1 VTTRRVPSD
10 LIGRGDERAAVET
23 FLDALQT
30 GPAALVISGEAGI
43 GKSTVWRAGVSSA
56 RSRSFRVLLCRP
68 AEAEAGLSFIA
79 LADLLESI
87 PEHLIASLPQPQRD
101 ALGVALRR
109 ADTTGELDR
118 VALAR
123 GALTAI
129 SSAASD
135 GPTLVAI
142 DDAQWLDAPSRDTLR
157 FVFRRLVGGERVG
170 LFATVRG
177 DDVGGP
183 LEIDA
188 ALPPDRITR
197 RLLRPFA
204 PGELERLV
212 RSHADISLTRP
223 SWRAVHRVSGGNPF
237 FALQIAEAVARRG
250 GVAPGE
256 EPPLPESVTA
266 ALRDR
271 LASLSGPVRRTLLHA
286 AALGKPTAALL
297 HAAAADDAGLHAA
310 LEARVLELEGDRL
323 RFTHP
328 LLAAATYSE
337 SSASER
343 REAHRLLAEVVD
355 DPEEQAVHLGR
366 GSDMPDETI
375 AATLEAAADRAAR
388 RGVSETAAELAQHAE
403 RLTLAD
409 DVEDAARR
417 TILAARYAGRAGDT
431 GRSVEVLRRL
441 VATLPPGRTRAG
453 AFALLGFI
461 AQDGETL
468 VRAVDEAAGDP
479 ELLAVVHTDMSM
491 IELRRGD
498 RAGSVVHARA
508 AVSAAKT
515 SGDAAALAK
524 AFTARALPEAHGRAE
539 RALALLDDAADL
551 ERTLTQPLSLT
562 NSPTTWRGAVLLNA
576 DRLDEARDALEEA
589 YQRGLA
595 LGHASRAVPLT
606 YLVELECREGN
617 YERALAHSL
626 EAATLWAGGT
636 GEALT
641 LVGRVL
647 VEAHLGNVEVARADG
662 LRSIALVRERE
673 VVTLARI
680 EGALGLLELS
690 LGNFAAALD
699 RLDGLVK
706 LPDGE
711 PLRDAPAFRAT
722 ADAVEALLG
731 LGRTDEAREF
741 LEGLERRARSVDLPS
756 RIAASAR
763 CRALVLAELGDV
775 AGARVAIGDANAVHA
790 HHHEPFEHARTLL
803 VAGAIERRAK
813 RKAQAGEALEQAR
826 TIFEQLGARVWCER
840 ARLELERT
848 GVHRTAGGELS
859 AAERRVSDLAAS
871 GATNK
876 QIAAQLFMS
885 VKTVEAHLSRVY
897 RKVGVH
903 SRTELAASAAKLRE
917 R

>member
-1 VTTRRVPSD
+1 MTTTRWPSD
-10 LIGRGDERAAVET
+10 LIGRGDERVAVET
-23 FLDALQT
+23 FLDALQA
-30 GPAALVISGEAGI
+30 GPVALLIGGEAGI

-68 AEAEAGLSFIA
+68 AEAEAGLSFVA
-79 LADLLESI
+79 LADLLRGIGEDV
-87 PEHLIASLPQPQRD
+87 IASLPPPQRE

-109 ADTTGELDR
+109 ADTTAELDR

-123 GALTAI
+123 GALAAI
-129 SSAASD
+129 SSVASD

-142 DDAQWLDAPSRDTLR
+142 DDAQWLDAPSRDALR

-177 DDVGGP
+177 DDVGAP

-197 RLLRPFA
+197 RLLRPLA

-212 RSHADISLTRP
+212 RSQADISLPRP

-237 FALQIAEAVARRG
+237 FALQIAEAVARKG
-250 GVAPGE
+250 GLAPGE

-271 LASLSGPVRRTLLHA
+271 LASLSEPVRRTLLYA
-286 AALGKPTAALL
+286 AALGKPTTALL

-310 LEARVLELEGDRL
+310 LEARVLELEGDQL

-337 SSASER
+337 ASAAER
-343 REAHRLLAEVVD
+343 REAHRRLAQVVD

-366 GSDMPDETI
+366 GSDTPDETV
-375 AATLEAAADRAAR
+375 AATLEAAAERAAG
-388 RGVSETAAELAQHAE
+388 RGASETAAELAEHSE
-403 RLTLAD
+403 RLTVTD

-417 TILAARYAGRAGDT
+417 TILAARYSGRAGDT

-441 VATLPPGRTRAG
+441 VATLPPGRPRAG
-453 AFALLGFI
+453 ALALLGFI

-479 ELLAVVHTDMSM
+479 ALLAVVHTDISM

-498 RAGSVVHARA
+498 RTASVVHARA
-508 AVSAAKT
+508 AVSAAQT

-524 AFTARALPEAHGRAE
+524 ALTARALPEAHGRAE
-539 RALALLDDAADL
+539 RALALLGDAADL

-562 NSPTTWRGAVLLNA
+562 NSPTTWRGAVLLDA
-576 DRLDEARDALEEA
+576 DRPDEAREALDEA

-617 YERALAHSL
+617 YDRALAHSL

-641 LVGRVL
+641 LVGRVV
-647 VEAHLGNVEVARADG
+647 VEAHLGNVAVARADG
-662 LRSIALVRERE
+662 LRSIAWLRERD
-673 VVTLARI
+673 VVRLARI

-699 RLDGLVK
+699 RLDALVK

-731 LGRTDEAREF
+731 LGRTYEARE
-741 LEGLERRARSVDLPS
+741 LVEGLEGRARSVDLPS
-756 RIAASAR
+756 RVAASAR

-775 AGARVAIGDANAVHA
+775 ASARAAISDANAVHA

-803 VAGAIERRAK
+803 AAGTIERRAK
-813 RKAQAGEALEQAR
+813 HKALAGEALEQAR
-826 TIFEQLGARVWCER
+826 TIFEQLGARLWCER
-840 ARLELERT
+840 ARRELERT
-848 GVHRTAGGELS
+848 GVHRTPGGELS
-859 AAERRVSDLAAS
+859 AAERRVADLAAR

-897 RKVGVH
+897 RKLGVH
-903 SRTELAASAAKLRE
+903 SRTQLAASAAKLRE

>member
-1 VTTRRVPSD
+1 MTTTRWPSD
-10 LIGRGDERAAVET
+10 LIGRGDERVAVGT
-23 FLDALQT
+23 FLDALQA
-30 GPAALVISGEAGI
+30 GPVALLIGGEAGI

-68 AEAEAGLSFIA
+68 AEAEAGLSFVA
-79 LADLLESI
+79 LADLLRGIGEDV
-87 PEHLIASLPQPQRD
+87 IASLPPPQRE

-109 ADTTGELDR
+109 ADTTAELDR

-123 GALTAI
+123 GALAAI
-129 SSAASD
+129 SSVASD

-142 DDAQWLDAPSRDTLR
+142 DDAQWLDAPSRDALR

-177 DDVGGP
+177 DDVGAP

-197 RLLRPFA
+197 RLLRPLA

-212 RSHADISLTRP
+212 RSQADISLPRP

-237 FALQIAEAVARRG
+237 FALQIAEAVARKG
-250 GVAPGE
+250 GLAPGE

-271 LASLSGPVRRTLLHA
+271 LASLSEPVRRTLLYA
-286 AALGKPTAALL
+286 AALGKPTTALL

-310 LEARVLELEGDRL
+310 LEARVLELEGDQL

-337 SSASER
+337 ASAAER
-343 REAHRLLAEVVD
+343 REAHRRLAQVVD

-366 GSDMPDETI
+366 GSDTPDETV
-375 AATLEAAADRAAR
+375 AATLEAAAERAAG
-388 RGVSETAAELAQHAE
+388 RGASETAAELAEHSE
-403 RLTLAD
+403 RLTVTD

-417 TILAARYAGRAGDT
+417 TILAARYTGRAGDT

-468 VRAVDEAAGDP
+468 LRAVDEAAGDP
-479 ELLAVVHTDMSM
+479 ELLAVVHTDISM

-498 RAGSVVHARA
+498 RTASVVHARA
-508 AVSAAKT
+508 AVSAAQT

-524 AFTARALPEAHGRAE
+524 ALTARALPEAHGRAE
-539 RALALLDDAADL
+539 HALALLGDAADL

-562 NSPTTWRGAVLLNA
+562 NSPTTWRGAVLLDA
-576 DRLDEARDALEEA
+576 DRPDEAREALDEA

-617 YERALAHSL
+617 YDRALAHSL
-626 EAATLWAGGT
+626 EASAMSSGSPVQKGLWDCSSCRSATSPPHSTGSTRSSSSPTANRSGT
-636 GEALT
+636 PP
-641 LVGRVL
+641 
-647 VEAHLGNVEVARADG
+647 H
-662 LRSIALVRERE
+662 S
-673 VVTLARI
+673 
-680 EGALGLLELS
+680 
-690 LGNFAAALD
+690 
-699 RLDGLVK
+699 
-706 LPDGE
+706 
-711 PLRDAPAFRAT
+711 APP
-722 ADAVEALLG
+722 
-731 LGRTDEAREF
+731 RT
-741 LEGLERRARSVDLPS
+741 PS
-756 RIAASAR
+756 RRS
-763 CRALVLAELGDV
+763 
-775 AGARVAIGDANAVHA
+775 
-790 HHHEPFEHARTLL
+790 
-803 VAGAIERRAK
+803 
-813 RKAQAGEALEQAR
+813 
-826 TIFEQLGARVWCER
+826 
-840 ARLELERT
+840 
-848 GVHRTAGGELS
+848 
-859 AAERRVSDLAAS
+859 
-871 GATNK
+871 
-876 QIAAQLFMS
+876 
-885 VKTVEAHLSRVY
+885 
-897 RKVGVH
+897 
-903 SRTELAASAAKLRE
+903 
-917 R
+917 

>member
-1 VTTRRVPSD
+1 
-10 LIGRGDERAAVET
+10 
-23 FLDALQT
+23 
-30 GPAALVISGEAGI
+30 
-43 GKSTVWRAGVSSA
+43 
-56 RSRSFRVLLCRP
+56 
-68 AEAEAGLSFIA
+68 
-79 LADLLESI
+79 
-87 PEHLIASLPQPQRD
+87 
-101 ALGVALRR
+101 
-109 ADTTGELDR
+109 
-118 VALAR
+118 
-123 GALTAI
+123 
-129 SSAASD
+129 
-135 GPTLVAI
+135 
-142 DDAQWLDAPSRDTLR
+142 
-157 FVFRRLVGGERVG
+157 
-170 LFATVRG
+170 
-177 DDVGGP
+177 

-197 RLLRPFA
+197 LVLGPLAIR
-204 PGELERLV
+204 ELESVV
-212 RSHADISLTRP
+212 RSHAGISLPRP
-223 SWRAVHRVSGGNPF
+223 SWRTVHRVSGGNPF
-237 FALQIAEAVARRG
+237 FAIQIGEAVARKG
-250 GVAPGE
+250 GLAPGE

-271 LASLSGPVRRTLLHA
+271 LASLSGPVRRTLLHT

-297 HAAAADDAGLHAA
+297 HATANDAGLHAA
-310 LEARVLELEGDRL
+310 LEARVLELEDDRL

-328 LLAAATYSE
+328 LLAAASYSE
-337 SSASER
+337 ASAPER

-355 DPEEQAVHLGR
+355 DPEEQAMHLGR
-366 GSDMPDETI
+366 GSDMPDETV

-388 RGVSETAAELAQHAE
+388 RGVSETAAELAQHAV

-441 VATLPPGRTRAG
+441 VATLPPGRTRAT

-468 VRAVDEAAGDP
+468 VHAVDEAAGDP

-498 RAGSVVHARA
+498 RAASVVHARA
-508 AVSAAKT
+508 AVSAAKK

-562 NSPTTWRGAVLLNA
+562 NSPTTWRGAVLLDA

-595 LGHASRAVPLT
+595 LGHSSRAVPLT

-617 YERALAHSL
+617 YDRALAHSL

-636 GEALT
+636 GEPLT
-641 LVGRVL
+641 LLGRVL

-662 LRSIALVRERE
+662 LRSIPRVRERE

-731 LGRTDEAREF
+731 LGRTDEARE
-741 LEGLERRARSVDLPS
+741 LVEALERRARSVDLPS
-756 RIAASAR
+756 RIAAWAR
-763 CRALVLAELGDV
+763 CRALLLAELGDV
-775 AGARVAIGDANAVHA
+775 AGARVAIADAKAIHA

-803 VAGAIERRAK
+803 AAGAIERRAK
-813 RKAQAGEALEQAR
+813 RKAPAGEALEQAR
-826 TIFEQLGARVWCER
+826 TIFAQLGARIWCER

-859 AAERRVSDLAAS
+859 AAERRVADLAAS

-897 RKVGVH
+897 RKLGVH

>member
-1 VTTRRVPSD
+1 MTTTYGLSD
-10 LIGRGDERAAVET
+10 LIGRGDERVAVET
-23 FLDALQT
+23 FLDALQA
-30 GPAALVISGEAGI
+30 GPVALLIGGEAGI

-68 AEAEAGLSFIA
+68 AEAEAGLSFVA
-79 LADLLESI
+79 LADLLRGIGEDV
-87 PEHLIASLPQPQRD
+87 IASLPPPQRE

-109 ADTTGELDR
+109 ADTTAELDR

-123 GALTAI
+123 GALAAI
-129 SSAASD
+129 SSVASD

-142 DDAQWLDAPSRDTLR
+142 DDAQWLDAPSRDALR

-177 DDVGGP
+177 DDVGAP

-197 RLLRPFA
+197 RLLRPLA

-212 RSHADISLTRP
+212 RSHAEISLSRP

-237 FALQIAEAVARRG
+237 FALQIAEAVARKG
-250 GVAPGE
+250 GLAPGE

-271 LASLSGPVRRTLLHA
+271 LASLSEPVRRTLLYA
-286 AALGKPTAALL
+286 AALGKPTTALL

-310 LEARVLELEGDRL
+310 LEARVLELEGDQL

-337 SSASER
+337 ASAAER
-343 REAHRLLAEVVD
+343 REAHRRLAQVVD

-366 GSDMPDETI
+366 GSDTPDETV
-375 AATLEAAADRAAR
+375 AATLEAAAERAAG
-388 RGVSETAAELAQHAE
+388 RGASETAAELAEHSE
-403 RLTLAD
+403 RLTVTD

-417 TILAARYAGRAGDT
+417 TILAARYSGRAGDT

-468 VRAVDEAAGDP
+468 LRAVDEAAGDP
-479 ELLAVVHTDMSM
+479 ELLAVVHTDISM

-498 RAGSVVHARA
+498 RAASVVHARA
-508 AVSAAKT
+508 AVSAAQT

-524 AFTARALPEAHGRAE
+524 ALTARALPEAHGRAE
-539 RALALLDDAADL
+539 HALALLGDAADL

-562 NSPTTWRGAVLLNA
+562 NSPTTWRGAVLLDA
-576 DRLDEARDALEEA
+576 DRPDEAREALEEA

-617 YERALAHSL
+617 YDRALAHSL

-641 LVGRVL
+641 LVGRVV
-647 VEAHLGNVEVARADG
+647 VEAHLGNVAVARADG
-662 LRSIALVRERE
+662 LRSIAWLRERD
-673 VVTLARI
+673 VVRLART

-699 RLDGLVK
+699 RLDALVK

-711 PLRDAPAFRAT
+711 PLRDATAFRAT

-731 LGRTDEAREF
+731 LGRTYEARE
-741 LEGLERRARSVDLPS
+741 LVEGLEGRARSVDLPS
-756 RIAASAR
+756 RVAASAR

-775 AGARVAIGDANAVHA
+775 ASARAAISDANAVHA

-803 VAGAIERRAK
+803 AAGTIERRAK
-813 RKAQAGEALEQAR
+813 HKALAGEALEQAR
-826 TIFEQLGARVWCER
+826 TIFEQLGARLWCER
-840 ARLELERT
+840 ARRELERT
-848 GVHRTAGGELS
+848 GVHRTPGGELS
-859 AAERRVSDLAAS
+859 AAERRVADLAAR

-897 RKVGVH
+897 RKLGVH
-903 SRTELAASAAKLRE
+903 SRTQLAASAAKLRE